1 MPVQFSMSFPPAVN
15 VSGYGVIDDVEPVR
29 GTYMM
34 CFKPVLE
41 EGEGSCKVLSLQEL
55 KMRAIEI
62 NGELGLRDLQ
72 AILICSSLIGLS
84 ETHRIIFPG
93 TILQRRDSLHV
104 PYMDWCGAGWSRGFL
119 SLEEGFSRLDFFLCL
134 CSPKET

>member
-1 MPVQFSMSFPPAVN
+1 MSVQFSMKFPPAVM
-15 VSGYGVIDDVEPVR
+15 VSGYDIIEGVDPIQ
-29 GTYMM
+29 GTHMM
-34 CFKPVLE
+34 CFEPVLE

-72 AILICSSLIGLS
+72 SILICGGLINLS

-93 TILQRRDSLHV
+93 TILERRDSLHV
-104 PYMDWCGAGWSRGFL
+104 PYMDCNGAGWSRGFL
-119 SLEEGFSRLDFFLCL
+119 SLDEGFSRFDRFLCL
-134 CSPKET
+134 C